1 MSTIF
6 LDLRFWRYKCNLT
19 DLSVFSSK
27 FFTITL
33 TQAAHLLLNGSKI
46 VLEMTFFTPV
56 FWSIKLHSV
65 HGKWQMNFEY
75 AKFNLN
81 VLTEIHKT
89 SGLLGNIFFL
99 QGVRTPLHVVTAAFL
114 IN

>member
-1 MSTIF
+1 
-6 LDLRFWRYKCNLT
+6 
-19 DLSVFSSK
+19 
-27 FFTITL
+27 
-33 TQAAHLLLNGSKI
+33 
-46 VLEMTFFTPV
+46 
-56 FWSIKLHSV
+56 
-65 HGKWQMNFEY
+65 MNFEY